1 MSQERV
7 AELERQRA
15 AVELEKVQAVKE
27 LQLQLDNK
35 EREED
40 ERRMEY
46 ELLVKSKEAELE
58 GIKGQKAVSD
68 AERDAM
74 MQVRLD
80 LESIDCQYERRC

>member
-1 MSQERV
+1 
-7 AELERQRA
+7 
-15 AVELEKVQAVKE
+15 VQAVKE
-27 LQLQLDNK
+27 LQFQLDAK

-46 ELLVKSKEAELE
+46 ELMVKGKEAELE

-74 MQVRLD
+74 MQVSFD
-80 LESIDCQYERRC
+80 S